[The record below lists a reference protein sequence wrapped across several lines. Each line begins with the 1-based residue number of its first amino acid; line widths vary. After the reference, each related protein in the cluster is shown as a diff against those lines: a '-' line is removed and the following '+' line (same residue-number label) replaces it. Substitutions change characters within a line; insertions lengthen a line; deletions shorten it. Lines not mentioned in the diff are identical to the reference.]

1 MDGTKC
7 LDAHK
12 LITLERMM
20 SDFVHY
26 GSRYSGHST
35 ENCRTYQY
43 CAAVNISR
51 FRLLKNTHWLRT
63 FEIVNR
69 HSSLLAKPCITI
81 ANMKSISI
89 Y

>member
-1 MDGTKC
+1 MGVDTVVIVLKT
-7 LDAHK
+7 A
-12 LITLERMM
+12 
-20 SDFVHY
+20 
-26 GSRYSGHST
+26 GHT
-35 ENCRTYQY
+35 NIEL
-43 CAAVNISR
+43 AVNISR